1 MSMRHKNISDEE
13 IHSRINGIVVDSQGL
28 KGTELVTKLVVQ
40 LANEEKGIDSGRI
53 LDILD
58 DMERKGD
65 LVIVRYVLASL
76 NLDNIEVD
84 FIIHLEKWDDHK
96 QYERVGI
103 EEEVTEKIL
112 GLDIPKSII
121 PVRDGRNIAVLV
133 ESAVTNFNLKQR
145 GINSAKEFEKRVY
158 DFIKNQNEE

>member
-1 MSMRHKNISDEE
+1 MLEMR
-13 IHSRINGIVVDSQGL
+13 GI
-28 KGTELVTKLVVQ
+28 
-40 LANEEKGIDSGRI
+40 GIIDVARMFG
-53 LDILD
+53 
-58 DMERKGD
+58 
-65 LVIVRYVLASL
+65 ASSH
-76 NLDNIEVD
+76 LDNIEVD

-145 GINSAKEFEKRVY
+145 GINSAKEFEQRVY

>member
-76 NLDNIEVD
+76 NYRVKMFVLPRGTQMD
-84 FIIHLEKWDDHK
+84 
-96 QYERVGI
+96 YENGCMV
-103 EEEVTEKIL
+103 
-112 GLDIPKSII
+112 
-121 PVRDGRNIAVLV
+121 
-133 ESAVTNFNLKQR
+133 
-145 GINSAKEFEKRVY
+145 
-158 DFIKNQNEE
+158 IK

>member
-1 MSMRHKNISDEE
+1 VKTRFDRRQFLLSAGSF
-13 IHSRINGIVVDSQGL
+13 S
-28 KGTELVTKLVVQ
+28 
-40 LANEEKGIDSGRI
+40 
-53 LDILD
+53 
-58 DMERKGD
+58 
-65 LVIVRYVLASL
+65 LASSAQAQNGSPETVEEL
-76 NLDNIEVD
+76 QIRVENNSVPELCAEKDNIEVD

-103 EEEVTEKIL
+103 EDDITEKIL
-112 GLDIPKSII
+112 GLDIPKLII